1 VVYALTA
8 QLDLFIQMRPTV
20 LSALSPALAGQ
31 GDGMGL
37 MWWKEAAVPQV
48 ESASTGR
55 SGPTAEQL
63 QASIVELREAKR
75 DDLRQRDFYRGLSE
89 NLLTC
94 GNSLS
99 HVSESFSSLNQQLK
113 TNHQRADNV
122 ARSAIDNREQISHLQ
137 EQSRVMEA
145 GVDALETVINHLVG
159 RAGEIDRIVD
169 LISDIARQTNLL
181 ALNAAIEAAR
191 AGESGRGFAV
201 VAGEVRHLAEK
212 TAQATQEIVKETSAI
227 QQDIR
232 VAKQAISEQSQASG
246 AFSVVIDK
254 TAQAMAGMYDEAQT
268 MQREI
273 DQSHLLSK
281 IELANMEE
289 LTLKVAVYDRLLNP
303 RPEPLV
309 LPDETECLF
318 GKWYYEQQDPNQQR
332 SAEFRRLEIP
342 HQLVHTSGQAAIDA
356 HAQGE
361 LEKTLEHVAKMEAA
375 NVTVMQAVK
384 GLLKGRWA

>member
-1 VVYALTA
+1 MCANNELPITGVLWERWGTEIQHPVSRVRPVVYALTA

-63 QASIVELREAKR
+63 QASIVELREAKK

-99 HVSESFSSLNQQLK
+99 HVSESFASLNQQLK

-122 ARSAIDNREQISHLQ
+122 ARSAIDNREQ
-137 EQSRVMEA
+137 
-145 GVDALETVINHLVG
+145 
-159 RAGEIDRIVD
+159 
-169 LISDIARQTNLL
+169 
-181 ALNAAIEAAR
+181 
-191 AGESGRGFAV
+191 
-201 VAGEVRHLAEK
+201 
-212 TAQATQEIVKETSAI
+212 
-227 QQDIR
+227 DIR
-232 VAKQAISEQSQASG
+232 VAKQAISEQSKASG

-303 RPEPLV
+303 RREPLV
-309 LPDETECLF
+309 LPDESQCLF
-318 GKWYYEQQDPNQQR
+318 GKWYYEQQDPGEQR
-332 SAEFRRLEIP
+332 SAEFHRLEIP

-384 GLLKGRWA
+384 GLLKGR

>member
-1 VVYALTA
+1 MNFVW
-8 QLDLFIQMRPTV
+8 RKKTV
-20 LSALSPALAGQ
+20 LPDAPMALVTP
-31 GDGMGL
+31 
-37 MWWKEAAVPQV
+37 
-48 ESASTGR
+48 
-55 SGPTAEQL
+55 SGPTPDEI
-63 QASIVELREAKR
+63 ASSLRELRALRE
-75 DDLRQRDFYRGLSE
+75 DDQRHRDFYRGLSE

-99 HVSESFSSLNQQLK
+99 HVSESFSALNSQLK
-113 TNHQRADNV
+113 VNHQRADNV
-122 ARSAIDNREQISHLQ
+122 ARSAIDNREQITHLQ

-145 GVDALETVINHLVG
+145 GVDALEQVINHLVG

-227 QQDIR
+227 QQDIS

-246 AFSVVIDK
+246 AFSAVIDK
-254 TAQAMAGMYDEAQT
+254 TARAMAGMYDEAQT

-273 DQSHLLSK
+273 DRSHLLSRV
-281 IELANMEE
+281 ELANMEE

-303 RPEPLV
+303 RPEPLI

-318 GKWYYEQQDPNQQR
+318 GQWYYEQQDPTQPR
-332 SAEFRRLEIP
+332 TAEFRRLEVP
-342 HQLVHTSGQAAIDA
+342 HQLVHSSGQAAIDA

-361 LEKTLEHVAKMEAA
+361 LEKTLEHVGKMEAA

-384 GLLKGRWA
+384 MLLKSRLGS